1 MISESPPPNIA
12 TLLLRHLG
20 AYVGVIHADVGD
32 LLDSWRQHLIGALL
46 LFLVCFA
53 AVIVGSVSVVLL
65 TWGTQYWIFAV
76 SLLGACYLLAAG
88 LGYRTYKRASAE
100 RLSTLENVAAEWA
113 QDRRLLERA
122 LERFTGR
129 AKA

>member
-1 MISESPPPNIA
+1 MISESPPTHIA

-20 AYVGVIHADVGD
+20 AYAAVIHADVGD
-32 LLDSWRQHLIGALL
+32 LLDSWRQHLLGALL

-53 AVIVGSVSVVLL
+53 AVIVGSLSVVLL
-65 TWGTQYWIFAV
+65 TWGTPYWVFAV

-88 LGYRTYKRASAE
+88 LAYRTYRRSGTE

-113 QDRRLLERA
+113 QDRRLLESA

-129 AKA
+129 AQ